1 MDLFTSIL
9 LLGFIIISTEG
20 NQFNSLGKCIS
31 SIDTNEKKILK
42 CVNTTIELVNRELSS
57 TSTSFYNEIKL
68 QGIVSSNINL
78 ILKNEHFLEKF
89 EWTQSNV
96 TDKQIEL
103 LFNEY
108 TNFNNL
114 ESLNLSGNL
123 ISKVKQNYFRT
134 FKKIKIIDL
143 SKNIIQ
149 KLPFDVF
156 NELFHLNELYLNV
169 NDISSISSTDN
180 AKSLFIH
187 LQNLKKLDLSQNK
200 INDLPHNVFK
210 GLKNLN
216 VLNLS
221 ENQLKI
227 IPFQLF
233 RDFYELEILDL
244 SGNGFISFL
253 DNFFITNKKIRI
265 LRLNDNHIEKLTKN
279 SLFGLKSLHTLD
291 LSTNKLIYVDRN
303 AFQSLVNLKYLYL
316 NNNEL
321 NTISSILFSAQVNLN
336 LLDLSKNPYM
346 KILPNGIFAQ
356 QFELTQLMIEE
367 TGIEYLSNW
376 ISRDNKTVNKNILI
390 NLKYISIKNNSKLRE
405 IEPCTFKNTPAIERL
420 IISGNPLTYIPKEIG
435 ELNKL
440 KFLDLS
446 GNKLVYVPEQIKD
459 LNYLEFFNM
468 IDNEFSCDCRM
479 YWIVNWI
486 ENWQNQINNVTK
498 KNNGLYKIGE
508 LKCRNG
514 YPGDM
519 IRVLQHLHCIKPILL
534 QASES
539 NMHLLLSDAVLE
551 CSFTG
556 NPAPDIIWVTPL
568 NQVFRHYADPDIKYT
583 LVDTNEKSAE
593 FQMLIQRKNKTFST
607 KESRPGVV
615 GLLENG
621 SLKVNKISRRDSGV
635 YTCYAYNIMGN
646 ATADIR

>member
-1 MDLFTSIL
+1 MELFTFIL
-9 LLGFIIISTEG
+9 LFGLIIYAE
-20 NQFNSLGKCIS
+20 GKCVS
-31 SIDTNEKKILK
+31 SIDNNEKKIID
-42 CVNTTIELVNRELSS
+42 CTNTTVELVNNDLLS
-57 TSTSFYNEIKL
+57 TSTRFYNEIIL
-68 QGIVSSNINL
+68 QGIVGSNTNL
-78 ILKNEHFLEKF
+78 IIKNEIYLDKL
-89 EWTQSNV
+89 EWTFSNV

-103 LFNEY
+103 LFSYNR
-108 TNFNNL
+108 NFNNL

-123 ISKVKQNYFRT
+123 LTKIKKSYFST
-134 FKKIKIIDL
+134 LKKIKTIKF
-143 SKNIIQ
+143 SNNGIQ
-149 KLPFDVF
+149 ELPFDVF
-156 NELFHLNELYLNV
+156 DELIHLNELYLNG
-169 NDISSISSTDN
+169 NDISSISPTVNS
-180 AKSLFIH
+180 KSLFIN
-187 LQNLKKLDLSQNK
+187 LQNLQKLDLSQNN

-210 GLKNLN
+210 GLENLKQ
-216 VLNLS
+216 LNLS
-221 ENQLKI
+221 ENKLKI

-233 RDFYELEILDL
+233 RDIYELEILDL
-244 SGNGFISFL
+244 SANGFISFL
-253 DNFFITNKKIRI
+253 DNFFIANKKIRI
-265 LRLNDNHIEKLTKN
+265 LKLNENSIDKLTKN

-291 LSTNKLIYVDRN
+291 LSTNKLIYIDRN
-303 AFQSLVNLKYLYL
+303 AFQSLINLKYLYL

-321 NTISSILFSAQVNLN
+321 NAISSILFFSQKNLN

-346 KILPNGIFAQ
+346 KMLPNGIFAQ
-356 QFELTQLMIEE
+356 QFELNQLMIEE

-376 ISRDNKTVNKNILI
+376 IARDNKTVNKNILI
-390 NLKYISIKNNSKLRE
+390 NLKYISIKNNIKLRD

-420 IISGNPLTYIPKEIG
+420 TISGNLLTYIPKEIG
-435 ELNKL
+435 ELNNL
-440 KFLDLS
+440 KYLDLS
-446 GNKLVYVPEQIKD
+446 GNELVYVPEQIKD
-459 LNYLEFFNM
+459 LNHLEFFNM

-486 ENWQNQINNVTK
+486 DKWQKQINNVTK
-498 KNNGLYKIGE
+498 ENHRLFKIEE

-519 IRVLQHLHCIKPILL
+519 VRVLQHLHCIKPILL

-551 CSFTG
+551 CLFTG

-568 NQVFRHYADPDIKYT
+568 NQVFRHYADPDIKFT

-593 FQMLIQRKNKTFST
+593 FQMLIQRKNKTFTS
-607 KESRPGVV
+607 KESRPGV